1 MRSLTGLVSLLIISV
16 LALPAW
22 GEPADRLPTAADTY
36 SEDDVVEAIEDLDE
50 AMYNPFIERYL
61 LDEVRQLR
69 LDMANFRVE
78 YSDKLN
84 AKQLEL
90 ATQSV
95 TYSIDTVTYFFYLI
109 AGVTSLLVV
118 VGYANIR
125 DIKEKAHTYADREV
139 SKLVASYEKR
149 LKALERNLKQKSQ
162 VIEENRE
169 EIEKTNEI
177 HSLWLRASQET
188 NPHSKIQIYDQIL
201 TLRPFDTEA
210 LTYKADAA
218 LEIDETKWAINLSQQ
233 ALDIDP
239 DHAHAYYQ
247 MACAYAQSDEPTVAM
262 EFLEKAIN
270 LTPSYR
276 DEAKTDDSFKGLRR
290 NAEFKALTTDSAI

>member
-1 MRSLTGLVSLLIISV
+1 MRCLIGLMLVLLLTPV
-16 LALPAW
+16 W
-22 GEPADRLPTAADTY
+22 GEQPEENPTASEAFSDEDIAEATEALESPMY
-36 SEDDVVEAIEDLDE
+36 S
-50 AMYNPFIERYL
+50 PFVERYL

-69 LDMANFRVE
+69 QEMANFRVE

-118 VGYANIR
+118 VGYANMR
-125 DIKEKAHTYADREV
+125 DIKEKAHTYADKEV
-139 SKLVASYEKR
+139 SKLVSSYEKR
-149 LKALERNLKQKSQ
+149 LKTLERNLKQKSV

-177 HSLWLRASQET
+177 HSLWLRSSQET
-188 NPHSKIQIYDQIL
+188 SPLAKIQIYDQIL

-218 LEIDETKWAINLSQQ
+218 LDLDESKWAINLSEQ
-233 ALDIDP
+233 ALAIDP
-239 DHAHAYYQ
+239 EHGHAYYQ
-247 MACAYAQSDEPTVAM
+247 MACAYAQREEESVAL
-262 EFLEKAIN
+262 EYLEKAIGVS
-270 LTPSYR
+270 PSYR
-276 DEAKTDDSFKGLRR
+276 DEAKLDNAFAALQDMPDFQALVNDLRG
-290 NAEFKALTTDSAI
+290 

>member
-1 MRSLTGLVSLLIISV
+1 MRSLIGLILMLL
-16 LALPAW
+16 LAPAW
-22 GEPADRLPTAADTY
+22 GEQPETTSNTPTAADTY
-36 SEDDVVEAIEDLDE
+36 TDDDIAETVERLDE
-50 AMYNPFIERYL
+50 PMYSPFIERYM
-61 LDEVRQLR
+61 LDEIKTLRQ
-69 LDMANFRVE
+69 DMMNFRVE

-118 VGYANIR
+118 IGYANIR

-139 SKLVASYEKR
+139 TKLVSSYEKR
-149 LKALERNLKQKSQ
+149 LKALEKNLKEKTA

-177 HSLWLRASQET
+177 HSLWLRASQEAS
-188 NPHSKIQIYDQIL
+188 PQAKIQIYDHIL

-218 LEIDETKWAINLSQQ
+218 LELDETKWAINLSEQ
-233 ALDIDP
+233 ALAIDP
-239 DHAHAYYQ
+239 EHGHAYYQ
-247 MACAYAQSDEPTVAM
+247 MACAYAQRNEPTVAL
-262 EFLEKAIN
+262 EFLEKAIGVA
-270 LTPSYR
+270 PSYR
-276 DEAKTDDSFKGLRR
+276 EEAKSDDSFKSLRR
-290 NAEFKALTTDSAI
+290 MNEFRALTSDS

>member
-16 LALPAW
+16 LAMPAW
-22 GEPADRLPTAADTY
+22 GEPADRLPSAADTY
-36 SEDDVVEAIEDLDE
+36 SEDDIVEAIEELDE

-139 SKLVASYEKR
+139 SKLVASYEQR
-149 LKALERNLKQKSQ
+149 LKALEHNLKQKSQ

-188 NPHSKIQIYDQIL
+188 NPHSKIQMYDQIL
-201 TLRPFDTEA
+201 ALRPFDTEA

-239 DHAHAYYQ
+239 DHSHAYYQ
-247 MACAYAQSDEPTVAM
+247 MACAYAQSNEPTVAM
-262 EFLEKAIN
+262 EYLEKAIAI
-270 LTPSYR
+270 TPSYR